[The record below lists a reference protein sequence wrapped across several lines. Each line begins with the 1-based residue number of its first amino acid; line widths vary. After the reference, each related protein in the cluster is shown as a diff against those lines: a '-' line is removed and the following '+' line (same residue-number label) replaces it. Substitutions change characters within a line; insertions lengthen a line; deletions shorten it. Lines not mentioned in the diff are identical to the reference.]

1 VLGSRACDDPVG
13 FPNILWFLFLFFAL
27 FDGFPRLKNRK
38 TLSFEFDDRRHIK
51 IVAISVISYVI

>member
-1 VLGSRACDDPVG
+1 
-13 FPNILWFLFLFFAL
+13 LFFAL